1 MENNESII
9 NFISNLDNITK
20 EKTENIIPFLE
31 KANKYIIILNK
42 SISEGISILKNLYSS
57 YFPELPTIVTNSNE
71 YVKTIKVIE
80 ENKSLLKKESKTGL
94 KQLTKELSFLPNNV
108 LMALTFMLS
117 SSNVLNSD
125 NNNINT
131 IDNSSDINIKNNYEK
146 ILELFS
152 QKNTLLNFIS
162 NNMKYLAPNLTLLLG
177 AEISAKLVTEAGGLQ
192 ELARTPSGNILNMGR
207 HELNLEGFSTM
218 NKFNNGFLTE
228 LKEYRDAVDSMK
240 IKVLRRY
247 ANKTALAAR
256 KDAFINNKRIN
267 EKLNNDNKKEEKYGE
282 ELKQL
287 DEELKQLIEEKIEK
301 IKNDVQP
308 ILKKPL
314 PRPDDKPSRKRG
326 GKRVRGIKKKFE
338 LTEVRKLKNRMKFGE
353 PEAEY
358 RDTGIGFGMLGVGGN
373 GSSLRVAI
381 NKNNK
386 IITKKQ
392 KMYDKKYGNK
402 GDINNINNNINKEQI
417 KNE

>member
-1 MENNESII
+1 MEENESII
-9 NFISNLDNITK
+9 NFITNLDNITK

-287 DEELKQLIEEKIEK
+287 IEEKIEK

-373 GSSLRVAI
+373 GSSLRVEI

>member
-1 MENNESII
+1 MEENEEII
-9 NFISNLDNITK
+9 TFISNLGNINQ
-20 EKTENIIPFLE
+20 EKGENIIPFLE

-42 SISEGISILKNLYSS
+42 YISEGITVLKELYSPF
-57 YFPELPTIVTNSNE
+57 FPELPTIVTNSFE
-71 YVKTIKVIE
+71 YVKSIKVIE
-80 ENKSLLKKESKTGL
+80 ENKDLLKNESKIGL
-94 KQLTKELSFLPNNV
+94 KQLRQELSFLPNNV

-117 SSNVLNSD
+117 SSNVINS
-125 NNNINT
+125 NNN
-131 IDNSSDINIKNNYEK
+131 NSSDINIKNKYEK
-146 ILELFS
+146 ILELF
-152 QKNTLLNFIS
+152 QEKNTLLNFIS
-162 NNMKYLAPNLTLLLG
+162 SNMKYLAPNLTLLLG

-218 NKFNNGFLTE
+218 NKFNNGYLTE
-228 LKEYRDAVDSMK
+228 LKEYKDAIDSMK

-256 KDAFINNKRIN
+256 KDAFINKNKKKGN
-267 EKLNNDNKKEEKYGE
+267 EKEEKYGDD
-282 ELKQL
+282 LK
-287 DEELKQLIEEKIEK
+287 KLIEEKVEK

-338 LTEVRKLKNRMKFGE
+338 LTEVRKLRNRMKFGE

-358 RDTGIGFGMLGVGGN
+358 RDTGIGFGMLGVGGI

-392 KMYDKKYGNK
+392 KMYDKKYGSK
-402 GDINNINNNINKEQI
+402 EDNNNKEKESNK
-417 KNE
+417 

>member
-1 MENNESII
+1 MEENEMILK
-9 NFISNLDNITK
+9 FITELENKNI
-20 EKTENIIPFLE
+20 EKGKNIIPLLE

-42 SISEGISILKNLYSS
+42 YISEGISLLKELYSP
-57 YFPELPTIVTNSNE
+57 YFPELPTIVTNSHE
-71 YVKTIKVIE
+71 YVKSIKIIE
-80 ENKSLLKKESKTGL
+80 ENKSLLITDSKAGI
-94 KQLTKELSFLPNNV
+94 KQLNQQLSFLPQNV
-108 LMALTFMLS
+108 IMALNFMLS
-117 SSNVLNSD
+117 SSNIFNNSNLNQE
-125 NNNINT
+125 NKINIDT
-131 IDNSSDINIKNNYEK
+131 NIKNNYEK
-146 ILELFS
+146 ILGLFNE
-152 QKNTLLNFIS
+152 KNTLLNFIS
-162 NNMKYLAPNLTLLLG
+162 NNMKYFAPNLTLLLG

-192 ELARTPSGNILNMGR
+192 ELSRTPSGNILNMGR

-218 NKFNNGFLTE
+218 NKFNNGYLTE
-228 LKEYRDAVDSMK
+228 LKEYKDAVDSMK

-256 KDAFINNKRIN
+256 KDAFINKNRNENK
-267 EKLNNDNKKEEKYGE
+267 EKEEKYGT
-282 ELKQL
+282 ELK
-287 DEELKQLIEEKIEK
+287 KLIEEKVEK
-301 IKNDVQP
+301 IKNDIQP

-353 PEAEY
+353 PELEY
-358 RDTGIGFGMLGVGGN
+358 RDTGLGFGMLSVGGI

-392 KMYDKKYGNK
+392 KMYDKKYGGK
-402 GDINNINNNINKEQI
+402 GINNNTEKEKDKEKEKGDNK
-417 KNE
+417 

>member
-1 MENNESII
+1 MSEIEE
-9 NFISNLDNITK
+9 ISNFVLKLESKSNIT
-20 EKTENIIPFLE
+20 EDENIIPLLE

-42 SISEGISILKNLYSS
+42 YISEDVIILKELYSIF
-57 YFPELPTIVTNSNE
+57 FPELPTIVTSNYE
-71 YVKTIKVIE
+71 FVKSIKVIE
-80 ENKSLLKKESKTGL
+80 ENKELLKKESKTWI
-94 KQLTKELSFLPNNV
+94 KQLSQELSFLPNNV
-108 LMALTFMLS
+108 LMALNFILS
-117 SSNVLNSD
+117 SSNVMKINSEKK
-125 NNNINT
+125 
-131 IDNSSDINIKNNYEK
+131 SLEIKEKYTK
-146 ILELFS
+146 ILDLF
-152 QKNTLLNFIS
+152 QKKTILLNFIS

-177 AEISAKLVTEAGGLQ
+177 AEIAAKLVTEAGGLY
-192 ELARTPSGNILNMGR
+192 ELAITPSGNILNMGR

-218 NKFNNGFLTE
+218 NKFNNGYLTE
-228 LKEYRDAVDSMK
+228 LKEYKDSVESMK

-256 KDAFINNKRIN
+256 KDAFMNKNKSN
-267 EKLNNDNKKEEKYGE
+267 ENYGDEMKKIIAEKV
-282 ELKQL
+282 
-287 DEELKQLIEEKIEK
+287 EK
-301 IKNDVQP
+301 IKNDKQP

-338 LTEVRKLKNRMKFGE
+338 LTEVRKLRNRMKFGE

-358 RDTGIGFGMLGVGGN
+358 RDTGIGFGMLGVGGT

-392 KMYDKKYGNK
+392 KMYDKKYGTK
-402 GDINNINNNINKEQI
+402 GDNNVNKEEN
-417 KNE
+417 KK

>member
-1 MENNESII
+1 MEENEEII
-9 NFISNLDNITK
+9 TFISNLGNINQ
-20 EKTENIIPFLE
+20 EKGENIIPFLE

-42 SISEGISILKNLYSS
+42 YISEGITVLKELYSPF
-57 YFPELPTIVTNSNE
+57 FPELPTIVTNSFE
-71 YVKTIKVIE
+71 YVKSIKVIE
-80 ENKSLLKKESKTGL
+80 ENKVLLKNESKIGL
-94 KQLTKELSFLPNNV
+94 KQLRQELSFLPNNV

-117 SSNVLNSD
+117 SSNVINS
-125 NNNINT
+125 NN
-131 IDNSSDINIKNNYEK
+131 NSSDINLKNKYEK
-146 ILELFS
+146 VLELF
-152 QKNTLLNFIS
+152 QEKNTLLNFIS

-177 AEISAKLVTEAGGLQ
+177 AEISAKVTEAGGLQ

-218 NKFNNGFLTE
+218 NKFNNGYLTE
-228 LKEYRDAVDSMK
+228 LKEYKDAIDSMK

-256 KDAFINNKRIN
+256 KDAFINKNKKKGN
-267 EKLNNDNKKEEKYGE
+267 EKEEKYGDD
-282 ELKQL
+282 LK
-287 DEELKQLIEEKIEK
+287 KLIEEKVEK

-338 LTEVRKLKNRMKFGE
+338 LTEVRKLRNRMKFGE

-358 RDTGIGFGMLGVGGN
+358 RDTGIGFGMLGVGGI

-392 KMYDKKYGNK
+392 KMYDKKYGSK
-402 GDINNINNNINKEQI
+402 EENINKE
-417 KNE
+417 KENNK

>member
-1 MENNESII
+1 MEENESII
-9 NFISNLDNITK
+9 NFITNLDNITK

-287 DEELKQLIEEKIEK
+287 IEEKIEK

-402 GDINNINNNINKEQI
+402 GDINNINNKINKEQI
-417 KNE
+417 KKE

>member
-1 MENNESII
+1 MEEIESII
-9 NFISNLDNITK
+9 NFITNLDNITK
-20 EKTENIIPFLE
+20 KKTENIIPFLE

-287 DEELKQLIEEKIEK
+287 IEEKIEK

>member
-1 MENNESII
+1 MEENEEIIKFISSLENNNIDLEQ
-9 NFISNLDNITK
+9 NL
-20 EKTENIIPFLE
+20 IPLLE

-42 SISEGISILKNLYSS
+42 YISEGISILKELYSP
-57 YFPELPTIVTNSNE
+57 YFPDLPTIVTNSFE
-71 YVKTIKVIE
+71 YVKSIKVIE
-80 ENKSLLKKESKTGL
+80 ENKLLLKNDTKSGIKQL
-94 KQLTKELSFLPNNV
+94 KQELSFLPNNV
-108 LMALTFMLS
+108 LMTLTFMLS
-117 SSNVLNSD
+117 SSNVINSSQ
-125 NNNINT
+125 
-131 IDNSSDINIKNNYEK
+131 DNSLEEQIKKNYEK
-146 ILELFS
+146 ILEIFN
-152 QKNTLLNFIS
+152 QKNILLNFIS
-162 NNMKYLAPNLTLLLG
+162 NHMKYLAPNLTLLLG
-177 AEISAKLVTEAGGLQ
+177 PEISAKLVTEAGGLGP
-192 ELARTPSGNILNMGR
+192 LARTPSGNILNMGR

-218 NKFNNGFLTE
+218 NKFNNGYLTE
-228 LKEYRDAVDSMK
+228 LKEYKNAVDSMK

-256 KDAFINNKRIN
+256 KDAFLNRSKNNGNNNKEN
-267 EKLNNDNKKEEKYGE
+267 YGT
-282 ELKQL
+282 ELK
-287 DEELKQLIEEKIEK
+287 KIIADKVEK

-314 PRPDDKPSRKRG
+314 PRPDDKPSKKRG

-358 RDTGIGFGMLGVGGN
+358 RDTGVGFGMLGVGGI

-402 GDINNINNNINKEQI
+402 EININNEQQE
-417 KNE
+417 KK

>member
-1 MENNESII
+1 MEENEMILK
-9 NFISNLDNITK
+9 FITELENKNIEEGK
-20 EKTENIIPFLE
+20 NIIPLLE

-42 SISEGISILKNLYSS
+42 YISEGISLLKELYSP
-57 YFPELPTIVTNSNE
+57 YFPELPTIVTNSHE
-71 YVKTIKVIE
+71 YVKSIKIIE
-80 ENKSLLKKESKTGL
+80 ENKSLLITDSKAGI
-94 KQLTKELSFLPNNV
+94 KQLNQQLSFLPNNV
-108 LMALTFMLS
+108 IMTFNFMLS
-117 SSNVLNSD
+117 SSNIFNNSNLNQE
-125 NNNINT
+125 NKINIDT
-131 IDNSSDINIKNNYEK
+131 NIKNNYEK
-146 ILELFS
+146 ILGLFNE
-152 QKNTLLNFIS
+152 KNTLLNFIS

-192 ELARTPSGNILNMGR
+192 ELSRTPSGNILNMGR

-218 NKFNNGFLTE
+218 NKFNNGYLTE
-228 LKEYRDAVDSMK
+228 LKEYKDAVDSMK

-256 KDAFINNKRIN
+256 KDAFINKNRNENK
-267 EKLNNDNKKEEKYGE
+267 EKEENYGI
-282 ELKQL
+282 ELK
-287 DEELKQLIEEKIEK
+287 KLIEEKVEK
-301 IKNDVQP
+301 IKNDIQP

-338 LTEVRKLKNRMKFGE
+338 LTEVRQLKNRMKFGE
-353 PEAEY
+353 PEHEY
-358 RDTGIGFGMLGVGGN
+358 RDTGRGFGMLSVGGI

-392 KMYDKKYGNK
+392 KMYDKKYGGK
-402 GDINNINNNINKEQI
+402 GINNNTEKEKDKEKEKGDNK
-417 KNE
+417 

>member
-1 MENNESII
+1 
-9 NFISNLDNITK
+9 
-20 EKTENIIPFLE
+20 
-31 KANKYIIILNK
+31 
-42 SISEGISILKNLYSS
+42 
-57 YFPELPTIVTNSNE
+57 
-71 YVKTIKVIE
+71 
-80 ENKSLLKKESKTGL
+80 
-94 KQLTKELSFLPNNV
+94 
-108 LMALTFMLS
+108 MALTFMLS
-117 SSNVLNSD
+117 SSNV
-125 NNNINT
+125 
-131 IDNSSDINIKNNYEK
+131 IKSTSTNETLKTTYDK
-146 ILELFS
+146 ILSIFNS
-152 QKNTLLNFIS
+152 KNILLNFIS
-162 NNMKYLAPNLTLLLG
+162 NHMKFLAPNLTLLLG
-177 AEISAKLVTEAGGLQ
+177 PEISAKLVTEAGGLQ

-228 LKEYRDAVDSMK
+228 LKEYKNAIDSMK

-247 ANKTALAAR
+247 ENKTALAAR
-256 KDAFINNKRIN
+256 KDAFINKS
-267 EKLNNDNKKEEKYGE
+267 KLSTKENYGN
-282 ELKQL
+282 ELK
-287 DEELKQLIEEKIEK
+287 KLIADKVDK

-314 PRPDDKPSRKRG
+314 PRPDDKPSKKRG

-358 RDTGIGFGMLGVGGN
+358 RDTGIGFGMLGVGGI

-402 GDINNINNNINKEQI
+402 GINNNDKNNNNNGKEQEQ
-417 KNE
+417 KK

>member
-1 MENNESII
+1 MEENEEII
-9 NFISNLDNITK
+9 TFISNLGNINQ
-20 EKTENIIPFLE
+20 EKGKNIIPFLE

-42 SISEGISILKNLYSS
+42 YISEGITVLKELYSPF
-57 YFPELPTIVTNSNE
+57 FPELPTIVTNSFE
-71 YVKTIKVIE
+71 YVKSIKVIE
-80 ENKSLLKKESKTGL
+80 ENKVLLKNESKIGL
-94 KQLTKELSFLPNNV
+94 KQLRQELSFLPNNV

-117 SSNVLNSD
+117 SSNVINS
-125 NNNINT
+125 NN
-131 IDNSSDINIKNNYEK
+131 NSSDINLKNKYEK
-146 ILELFS
+146 VLELF
-152 QKNTLLNFIS
+152 QEKNTLLNFIS

-218 NKFNNGFLTE
+218 NKFNNGYLTE
-228 LKEYRDAVDSMK
+228 LKEYKDAIDSMK

-256 KDAFINNKRIN
+256 KDAFINKNKKKGN
-267 EKLNNDNKKEEKYGE
+267 EKEEKYGDD
-282 ELKQL
+282 LK
-287 DEELKQLIEEKIEK
+287 KLIEEKVEK

-338 LTEVRKLKNRMKFGE
+338 LTEVRKLRNRMKFGE

-358 RDTGIGFGMLGVGGN
+358 RDTGIGFGMLGVGGI

-392 KMYDKKYGNK
+392 KMYDKKYGSK
-402 GDINNINNNINKEQI
+402 EENINKE
-417 KNE
+417 KENNK

>member
-1 MENNESII
+1 MEENEEIIKFISSLENNNIDLEQ
-9 NFISNLDNITK
+9 NL
-20 EKTENIIPFLE
+20 IPLLE

-42 SISEGISILKNLYSS
+42 YISEGISVLKELYSP
-57 YFPELPTIVTNSNE
+57 YFPDLPTIVTNSFE
-71 YVKTIKVIE
+71 YVKSIKVIE
-80 ENKSLLKKESKTGL
+80 ENKLLLKNDTKSGIKQL
-94 KQLTKELSFLPNNV
+94 KQELSFLPNNV
-108 LMALTFMLS
+108 LMTLTFMLS
-117 SSNVLNSD
+117 SSNVINSSQ
-125 NNNINT
+125 
-131 IDNSSDINIKNNYEK
+131 DNSSEEQIKKNYEK
-146 ILELFS
+146 ILEIFN
-152 QKNTLLNFIS
+152 QKNILLNFIS
-162 NNMKYLAPNLTLLLG
+162 NHMKYLAPNLTLLLG
-177 AEISAKLVTEAGGLQ
+177 PEISAKLVTEAGGLTP
-192 ELARTPSGNILNMGR
+192 LARTPSGNILNMGR

-218 NKFNNGFLTE
+218 NKFNNGYLTE
-228 LKEYRDAVDSMK
+228 LKEYKNAVDSMK

-256 KDAFINNKRIN
+256 KDAFLNRSKNNGNNNKEN
-267 EKLNNDNKKEEKYGE
+267 YGT
-282 ELKQL
+282 ELK
-287 DEELKQLIEEKIEK
+287 KIIADKVEK

-314 PRPDDKPSRKRG
+314 PRPDDKPSKKRG

-358 RDTGIGFGMLGVGGN
+358 RDTGVGFGMLGVGGI

-402 GDINNINNNINKEQI
+402 EININNEQQE
-417 KNE
+417 KK

>member
-1 MENNESII
+1 MEIEEISEFVIKLETQ
-9 NFISNLDNITK
+9 SNLTED
-20 EKTENIIPFLE
+20 ENIIPLLE

-42 SISEGISILKNLYSS
+42 YISEDVKTLKELYSI
-57 YFPELPTIVTNSNE
+57 YFPELPTIVTDNYE
-71 YVKTIKVIE
+71 FVKSIKVIE
-80 ENKSLLKKESKTGL
+80 ENKELLKKESKTWI
-94 KQLTKELSFLPNNV
+94 KQLSQELSFLPNNV
-108 LMALTFMLS
+108 LMALNFIL
-117 SSNVLNSD
+117 SSNVMKINSEKK
-125 NNNINT
+125 
-131 IDNSSDINIKNNYEK
+131 SSEIKEKYTK
-146 ILELFS
+146 ILDLFH
-152 QKNTLLNFIS
+152 KKTILLNFIS

-177 AEISAKLVTEAGGLQ
+177 AEISAKLVTEAGGLN
-192 ELARTPSGNILNMGR
+192 ELAKTPSGNILNMGR

-218 NKFNNGFLTE
+218 NKFNNGYLTE
-228 LKEYRDAVDSMK
+228 LKEYKDSVDSMK

-256 KDAFINNKRIN
+256 KDAFNNK
-267 EKLNNDNKKEEKYGE
+267 NKSNEKYGE
-282 ELKQL
+282 EMK
-287 DEELKQLIEEKIEK
+287 KLIAEKVEK
-301 IKNDVQP
+301 IKNDKQP

-358 RDTGIGFGMLGVGGN
+358 RDTGIGFGMLGVGGI
-373 GSSLRVAI
+373 GSTLRLTI

-392 KMYDKKYGNK
+392 KMYDKKYGTK
-402 GDINNINNNINKEQI
+402 KEDNKESQN
-417 KNE
+417 KK

>member
-1 MENNESII
+1 MEENEEII
-9 NFISNLDNITK
+9 TFISNLGNINH
-20 EKTENIIPFLE
+20 EKGENIIPFLE

-42 SISEGISILKNLYSS
+42 YISEGITVLKELYSPF
-57 YFPELPTIVTNSNE
+57 FPELPTIVTNSFE
-71 YVKTIKVIE
+71 YVKSIKVIE
-80 ENKSLLKKESKTGL
+80 ENKVLLKNESKIGL
-94 KQLTKELSFLPNNV
+94 KQLRQELSFLPNNV

-117 SSNVLNSD
+117 SSNVINS
-125 NNNINT
+125 NN
-131 IDNSSDINIKNNYEK
+131 NSSDINLKNKYEK
-146 ILELFS
+146 VLELF
-152 QKNTLLNFIS
+152 QEKNTLLNFIS

-218 NKFNNGFLTE
+218 NKFNNGYLTE
-228 LKEYRDAVDSMK
+228 LKEYKDAIDSMK

-256 KDAFINNKRIN
+256 KDAFINKNKKKGN
-267 EKLNNDNKKEEKYGE
+267 EKEEKYGDD
-282 ELKQL
+282 LK
-287 DEELKQLIEEKIEK
+287 KLIEEKVEK

-338 LTEVRKLKNRMKFGE
+338 LTEVRKLRNRMKFGE

-358 RDTGIGFGMLGVGGN
+358 RDTGIGFGMLGVGGI

-386 IITKKQ
+386 IIKKKK
-392 KMYDKKYGNK
+392 KMYDKKYGSK
-402 GDINNINNNINKEQI
+402 EENINKE
-417 KNE
+417 KENK

>member
-1 MENNESII
+1 MEENESII
-9 NFISNLDNITK
+9 NFITNLDNITK

-57 YFPELPTIVTNSNE
+57 YFPELPTIVTNSYE

-162 NNMKYLAPNLTLLLG
+162 NNMKYLAPNLTVLLG

-267 EKLNNDNKKEEKYGE
+267 EKLNNDNKKEEKYG
-282 ELKQL
+282 
-287 DEELKQLIEEKIEK
+287 EELKQLIEEKIEK

>member
-1 MENNESII
+1 MEEYEEIKL
-9 NFISNLDNITK
+9 FVTNLENHQNYS
-20 EKTENIIPFLE
+20 EEENIIPLLE

-42 SISEGISILKNLYSS
+42 YISEDVIILKDLYTI
-57 YFPELPTIVTNSNE
+57 YFQELPTIVTNNYE
-71 YVKTIKVIE
+71 YVKSIKVIE
-80 ENKSLLKKESKTGL
+80 ENKQLLKKESKTGI
-94 KQLTKELSFLPNNV
+94 KQLSQELSFLPNNV
-108 LMALTFMLS
+108 LMALTFMLT
-117 SSNVLNSD
+117 SSNVMKINSEEK
-125 NNNINT
+125 
-131 IDNSSDINIKNNYEK
+131 SLEIKKEYSK
-146 ILELFS
+146 ILDLF
-152 QKNTLLNFIS
+152 QKKTILLNFIS

-177 AEISAKLVTEAGGLQ
+177 AEIAAKLVTEAGGLN

-218 NKFNNGFLTE
+218 NRFNNGYLTE
-228 LKEYRDAVDSMK
+228 LKEYKDSVDSMK

-247 ANKTALAAR
+247 SNKTALAAR
-256 KDAFINNKRIN
+256 KDAFLNINKNR
-267 EKLNNDNKKEEKYGE
+267 NNEKYGE
-282 ELKQL
+282 EMK
-287 DEELKQLIEEKIEK
+287 KLIAEKVEK
-301 IKNDVQP
+301 IKNDIQP

-358 RDTGIGFGMLGVGGN
+358 RDTGKGFGMLGIGGI
-373 GSSLRVAI
+373 GSTLRLNI

-392 KMYDKKYGNK
+392 KMYDKKYGTK
-402 GDINNINNNINKEQI
+402 KEDIKDS
-417 KNE
+417 KTKK